1 MPQVTGFN
9 TLKNSHYWALDKM
22 VKKKKKKSEK
32 EKEKE
37 KENL

>member
-22 VKKKKKKSEK
+22 VKKKKKSEK
-32 EKEKE
+32 R
-37 KENL
+37 KENEYL